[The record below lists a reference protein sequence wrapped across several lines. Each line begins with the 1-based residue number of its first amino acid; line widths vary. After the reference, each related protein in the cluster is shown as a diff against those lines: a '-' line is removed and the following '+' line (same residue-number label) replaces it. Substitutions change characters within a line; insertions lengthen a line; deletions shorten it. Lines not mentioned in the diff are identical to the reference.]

1 MKRLLLILLL
11 IGLSLLAARTFAQS
25 YWQALPNAPNGP
37 RHDDGFFINEKLGW
51 VVNGNGQIW
60 KTTNG
65 GMNWIKQFDKSTVY
79 FRSVGFLDSL
89 YGVAGNLGT
98 EEFGGQ
104 TDTILIYRT
113 TNGGTTWNPINNFI
127 GTKPRGVCGLS
138 VINDSTIYGVGRVR
152 GPVFFLKS
160 TDKGLTWITINMA
173 AHVVDLMDL
182 YFTSP
187 DSGFIVGGNGSINQ
201 NSNGIILHTTNAGS
215 SWTNIFTSSQLGEWC
230 WKIDFPSKN
239 IGYVSLQRNSGSPIN
254 FIKTTDGGQTWFEK
268 RFTNFAYYV
277 QGMGFINDTL
287 GWAGGNSTYTTYE
300 TTDGGETWHDAGFG
314 YRVNRFRFLND
325 SVGFA
330 MGRTVYKFD
339 RRVPTSV
346 ENTFYAMPSGYE
358 LKQNYPNP
366 FNPYTTIEFSIP
378 AGAEINS
385 LVLIKLYDVLGNEV
399 RTIFDEV
406 KEPGNYKVIFNAADL
421 PSGVYFYTLMTENFS
436 STKKLMLLR

>member
-1 MKRLLLILLL
+1 M
-11 IGLSLLAARTFAQS
+11 AARTFAQS

-113 TNGGTTWNPINNFI
+113 TNGGTTWNSINNFI

-173 AHVVDLMDL
+173 AHAVDLMDI
-182 YFTSP
+182 YFTSS

-201 NSNGIILHTTNAGS
+201 NSNGIILHTTDAGS

-287 GWAGGNSTYTTYE
+287 GWAGGNSTFTTYE

-346 ENTFYAMPSGYE
+346 GNTFYAMPSGYE
-358 LKQNYPNP
+358 LKQNFPNP
-366 FNPYTTIEFSIP
+366 FNPSTTIEFSIP

-421 PSGVYFYTLMTENFS
+421 PSGVYFYTLMTEDFS